1 LRLVHKYTEAVCA
14 ASPASY
20 EPRRVRKLRVQSLES
35 RDAVELLSQKWR
47 ITVLHLLTSGALR
60 NRQLQAATEPISPKV
75 LTQTLRGLERDG
87 LIERKVYA
95 VVPPR
100 VEYSLTEMGRSVLR
114 PLADLCHWAKAH
126 VVQRDAA
133 RKRFDSGIKQH

>member
-1 LRLVHKYTEAVCA
+1 
-14 ASPASY
+14 
-20 EPRRVRKLRVQSLES
+20 
-35 RDAVELLSQKWR
+35 
-47 ITVLHLLTSGALR
+47 
-60 NRQLQAATEPISPKV
+60 